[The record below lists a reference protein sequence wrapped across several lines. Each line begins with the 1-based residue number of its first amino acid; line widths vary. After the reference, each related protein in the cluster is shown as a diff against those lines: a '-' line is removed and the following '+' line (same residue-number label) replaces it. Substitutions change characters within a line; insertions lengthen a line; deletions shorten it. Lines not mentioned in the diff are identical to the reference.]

1 MTNFKLK
8 IASRR
13 SKLAMVQTLWVKE
26 QLEKNIPNLEVS
38 IEAMATQGDK
48 ILDVALAKIGDKGLF
63 TKELEA
69 QMLVG
74 HADIAVHSLKDLPT
88 NVKKYTYDKLEQHTT
103 ALKDLKKDYDK
114 FGNLLDHPF
123 YGIGITSTGEIVR
136 TEIEEILQKTDALFE
151 LLLDRLSII
160 EKQLNIEINDFDS
173 LKSYIDLFKGFS
185 EKPELSK
192 ELYDQDDLDTIST
205 QFKKIIPQIRIVN
218 ELEQKILQI
227 KAFKQINS

>member
-1 MTNFKLK
+1 MTNFKLR

-74 HADIAVHSLKDLPT
+74 RADIAVILNSSMDDINNVVIDLK
-88 NVKKYTYDKLEQHTT
+88 NVK
-103 ALKDLKKDYDK
+103 
-114 FGNLLDHPF
+114 
-123 YGIGITSTGEIVR
+123 EIVD
-136 TEIEEILQKTDALFE
+136 TETLIEVEV
-151 LLLDRLSII
+151 
-160 EKQLNIEINDFDS
+160 
-173 LKSYIDLFKGFS
+173 DLGW
-185 EKPELSK
+185 
-192 ELYDQDDLDTIST
+192 
-205 QFKKIIPQIRIVN
+205 
-218 ELEQKILQI
+218 
-227 KAFKQINS
+227 